1 MKKNFEIHNENI
13 GLNKA
18 ALRKMLLARRAAL
31 SAAEAARLSRLIQEH
46 ILASKAWQ
54 NARQVVLYSAI
65 RNEVDTDLLFADAR
79 AKGRQALFPRCLP
92 GKTGIMELAACSG
105 PEAMRPGVFGI
116 LEPDP
121 AACPALSGADL
132 HPDIVITPGVGFDR
146 HGGRLGY
153 GAGYYDRILKG
164 PEFDNAHLIGVAYA
178 FQLVDSVYPDPWDH
192 RLDAVAIEEGIII
205 SA

>member
-1 MKKNFEIHNENI
+1 MRRGRNFRMD
-13 GLNKA
+13 KA
-18 ALRKMLLARRAAL
+18 SLRKMLLARRAAL
-31 SAAEAARLSRLIQEH
+31 PPEEAARLSRLIQEH

-65 RNEVDTDLLFADAR
+65 RNEADTGLLFADAL
-79 AKGRQALFPRCLP
+79 AGKKQALFPRCLP
-92 GKTGIMELAACSG
+92 GKTGIMELAACPG
-105 PEAMRPGVFGI
+105 PEVMRPGVFGI

-121 AACPALSGADL
+121 ALCPALSGADL

-153 GAGYYDRILKG
+153 GAGYYDRILQG
-164 PEFDNAHLIGVAYA
+164 SEFKNAYLIGAAYA
-178 FQLVDSVYPDPWDH
+178 FQLVESVYSDAWDH
-192 RLDAVAIEEGIII
+192 RLDAVAVENGIII

>member
-1 MKKNFEIHNENI
+1 MP
-13 GLNKA
+13 
-18 ALRKMLLARRAAL
+18 
-31 SAAEAARLSRLIQEH
+31 AEDAARLSRLVQGH
-46 ILASKAWQ
+46 ILASQAWR

-65 RNEVDTDLLFADAR
+65 RNEVDTGLLFADAL
-79 AKGRQALFPRCLP
+79 AGGKQALFPRCLP

-105 PEAMRPGVFGI
+105 LEVMRPGVFGI

-121 AACPALSGADL
+121 VFCPALSGADL

-164 PEFDNAHLIGVAYA
+164 PEFKDAYLIGAAYA
-178 FQLVDSVYPDPWDH
+178 LQLVDSVYSESWDH
-192 RLDAVAIEEGIII
+192 RLDAIAVEDGIIF
-205 SA
+205 A